1 MKILKQIDKKKSLK
15 SIGASVGKDHATVL
29 HSLNNYDM
37 FEQFNP
43 TLKLFRKQ
51 ILQRLNYAS
60 TEQILDMSKD
70 EFIESLQIDIM
81 KLTDEIANLQETITN
96 LQKPRNNYKIVN
108 NIETLLLE
116 TEGKEQQEIII
127 ALSGCFDVIVNDGNN
142 NLKTITLNR
151 PYYGLYISPM
161 TWRHI
166 ENFSTN
172 ALALHLSSHKFLES
186 DYIRDFNLFKT
197 IKEQNASNNL

>member
-1 MKILKQIDKKKSLK
+1 METQITKELKKVIQEITGVDINEVSRKREIIEARAVYYKILKQIDKKKSLK

-51 ILQRLNYAS
+51 ILQRLNYVKP
-60 TEQILDMSKD
+60 EDILDISKD
-70 EFIESLQIDIM
+70 EYIQSLQIDIM

-96 LQKPRNNYKIVN
+96 LQKPRNKYKIVN

-127 ALSGCFDVIVNDGNN
+127 ERLQAVY
-142 NLKTITLNR
+142 KMNR
-151 PYYGLYISPM
+151 
-161 TWRHI
+161 
-166 ENFSTN
+166 N
-172 ALALHLSSHKFLES
+172 
-186 DYIRDFNLFKT
+186 
-197 IKEQNASNNL
+197 IKL

>member
-1 MKILKQIDKKKSLK
+1 METQITKELKKVIQEITGVDINEVSRKREIIEARAVYYKILKQIDKKKSLK

-60 TEQILDMSKD
+60 PEQILDMSKD
-70 EFIESLQIDIM
+70 ELINSLQIDIM

-96 LQKPRNNYKIVN
+96 LQKPRNKYKIVN

-127 ALSGCFDVIVNDGNN
+127 ERLQAVY
-142 NLKTITLNR
+142 KMNR
-151 PYYGLYISPM
+151 
-161 TWRHI
+161 
-166 ENFSTN
+166 N
-172 ALALHLSSHKFLES
+172 
-186 DYIRDFNLFKT
+186 
-197 IKEQNASNNL
+197 IKL

>member
-1 MKILKQIDKKKSLK
+1 METQITLQLKKVIQEITGLDINEVSRKREIIEARAVYYKILKQIDKKKSLK

-60 TEQILDMSKD
+60 PEQILDMSKD
-70 EFIESLQIDIM
+70 ELINSLQIDIM

-96 LQKPRNNYKIVN
+96 LQKPRNKYKIVN

-127 ALSGCFDVIVNDGNN
+127 ERLQALY
-142 NLKTITLNR
+142 KMNR
-151 PYYGLYISPM
+151 
-161 TWRHI
+161 
-166 ENFSTN
+166 N
-172 ALALHLSSHKFLES
+172 
-186 DYIRDFNLFKT
+186 
-197 IKEQNASNNL
+197 IKL

>member
-1 MKILKQIDKKKSLK
+1 METQITKELKKVIQEITGVDINEVSRKREIIEARAVYYKILKQIDKKKSLK

-70 EFIESLQIDIM
+70 ELINSLQIDIM
-81 KLTDEIANLQETITN
+81 KLTDEIENLQQTITN
-96 LQKPRNNYKIVN
+96 LQKPRNNYNIVN
-108 NIETLLLE
+108 NIQQLLIE
-116 TEGKEQQEIII
+116 TEGTEQWQIITERLQ
-127 ALSGCFDVIVNDGNN
+127 ALYRMNKN
-142 NLKTITLNR
+142 
-151 PYYGLYISPM
+151 
-161 TWRHI
+161 
-166 ENFSTN
+166 
-172 ALALHLSSHKFLES
+172 
-186 DYIRDFNLFKT
+186 
-197 IKEQNASNNL
+197 IKL

>member
-1 MKILKQIDKKKSLK
+1 METQITKELKKVIQEITGVDINEVSRKREIIEARAVYYKILKQIDKKKSLK

-60 TEQILDMSKD
+60 PEQISDMSK
-70 EFIESLQIDIM
+70 EELINSLQIDVM
-81 KLTDEIANLQETITN
+81 KLTDEIENLQETITN
-96 LQKPRNNYKIVN
+96 LQKPRNNYNIVN

-127 ALSGCFDVIVNDGNN
+127 ERLQAVYRM
-142 NLKTITLNR
+142 NR
-151 PYYGLYISPM
+151 
-161 TWRHI
+161 
-166 ENFSTN
+166 N
-172 ALALHLSSHKFLES
+172 
-186 DYIRDFNLFKT
+186 
-197 IKEQNASNNL
+197 IKL

>member
-1 MKILKQIDKKKSLK
+1 METQITLQLKKVIQEITGVDINELSRKREIIEARAVYYKILKQIDKKKSLK

-29 HSLNNYDM
+29 HSLKNYDM

-60 TEQILDMSKD
+60 GEHILDMTKD
-70 EFIESLQIDIM
+70 ELIQNLQIDVM
-81 KLTDEIANLQETITN
+81 KLSSEIENLQETITN
-96 LQKPRNNYKIVN
+96 LQKPRNKYKIVN

-127 ALSGCFDVIVNDGNN
+127 ERLQAVYRMNKN
-142 NLKTITLNR
+142 
-151 PYYGLYISPM
+151 
-161 TWRHI
+161 
-166 ENFSTN
+166 
-172 ALALHLSSHKFLES
+172 
-186 DYIRDFNLFKT
+186 
-197 IKEQNASNNL
+197 IKL

>member
-1 MKILKQIDKKKSLK
+1 METQITKELKKVIQEITGVDINEVSRKREIIEARAVYYKILKQIDKKKSLK

-51 ILQRLNYAS
+51 ILQRLNYVKP
-60 TEQILDMSKD
+60 EDILDVSKD
-70 EFIESLQIDIM
+70 EYIQSLQIDIM

-96 LQKPRNNYKIVN
+96 LQKPRNKYKIVN

-127 ALSGCFDVIVNDGNN
+127 ERLQAVYRM
-142 NLKTITLNR
+142 NR
-151 PYYGLYISPM
+151 
-161 TWRHI
+161 
-166 ENFSTN
+166 N
-172 ALALHLSSHKFLES
+172 
-186 DYIRDFNLFKT
+186 
-197 IKEQNASNNL
+197 IKL